1 MSGGASFNINHESI
15 SDTIDREIFDELGSG
30 DENENEDEEDLE
42 NKLSPWKKSFA
53 ELKSLMVPLP
63 NEMGSI
69 YKRIITNG
77 IDDAI
82 QSNPNCQIQ
91 WNYRWATT

>member
-30 DENENEDEEDLE
+30 DENEDEEEDLE

-53 ELKSLMVPLP
+53 ELKSLMVQLP
-63 NEMGSI
+63 NEMGRI

-77 IDDAI
+77 TDELMP
-82 QSNPNCQIQ
+82 SNPNCQIQ
-91 WNYRWATT
+91 WNYR